1 MNNIR
6 ILFRRLFILSLFII
20 TSSLALAQNPTVL
33 TSAAPGWGLFAS
45 EPKGDFD
52 TLKLPIIRAG
62 NLLLIEGEVDG
73 MRGNFIFDTGAPGLV
88 LNTSYFRQ
96 NAIKKNRTSVG
107 IAGSTNAV
115 YELEVNKLQIS
126 TLYYE
131 KMIVELTDL
140 SHIENN
146 KNIRILGLLGIALF
160 DDLEITL
167 DTRKNTLM
175 LVRPNK
181 KNSSRLIPDVLLPL
195 STSNNTLFIPMKI
208 ANKNLNVCFDTG
220 AEQMVLDNELSQKI
234 LNTVQ
239 LNKRL
244 NLTGTGGQ
252 KIEVWSGTLQEAQ
265 IGKHSI
271 QNVSVLLSS
280 LYQLSE
286 AFGQPID
293 AIIGYSL
300 MEQGVIH
307 INIPKKEFGLYLYKE
322 NANE

>member
-1 MNNIR
+1 MLIS
-6 ILFRRLFILSLFII
+6 FRAAAQQ
-20 TSSLALAQNPTVL
+20 TSVL
-33 TSAAPGWGLFAS
+33 TTAAPGWGLFTSTA
-45 EPKGDFD
+45 KGDFD

-62 NLLLIEGEVDG
+62 KLLLVEGEVDG

-107 IAGSTNAV
+107 IAGSSSNV

-126 TLYYE
+126 SLYYE

-146 KNIRILGLLGIALF
+146 KNIRILGLLGMSLF
-160 DDLEITL
+160 NELEITL

-181 KNSSRLIPDVLLPL
+181 NKLPSEAPDVLLPL

-208 ANKNLNVCFDTG
+208 ANKKLNVCFDTG

-234 LNTVQ
+234 LKNVQ

-252 KIEVWSGTLQEAQ
+252 KIEVWSGQLNEVNIA
-265 IGKHSI
+265 GHSI
-271 QNVSVLLSS
+271 KNVPVLLSS

-300 MEQGVIH
+300 METGVIH

-322 NANE
+322 NSNE